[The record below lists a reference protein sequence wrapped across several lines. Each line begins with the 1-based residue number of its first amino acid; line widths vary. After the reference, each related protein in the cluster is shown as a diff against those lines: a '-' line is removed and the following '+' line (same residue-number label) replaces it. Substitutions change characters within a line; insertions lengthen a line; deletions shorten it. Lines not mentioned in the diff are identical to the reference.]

1 MVAKE
6 IRRDYEYK
14 DAQLS
19 EVKVTGKVVIKD
31 NKLYKTLGDI
41 IVEYPNGGTFSF
53 NLHQENIAPHGMQDE
68 LLGAFTSLVKN
79 STGVK
84 EGMNDNA
91 IVEEFKAFLKKD
103 LGLTE

>member
-6 IRRDYEYK
+6 IRRDFEYK

-19 EVKVTGKVVIKD
+19 EVKVTGKVVTKD

-41 IVEYPNGGTFSF
+41 IVEYPNGDTFSF
-53 NLHQENIAPHGMQDE
+53 NLYQENIAPHGTQNE

-79 STGVK
+79 TTGVK

-91 IVEEFKAFLKKD
+91 VIEEFKEFVKED
-103 LGLTE
+103 LGLIA